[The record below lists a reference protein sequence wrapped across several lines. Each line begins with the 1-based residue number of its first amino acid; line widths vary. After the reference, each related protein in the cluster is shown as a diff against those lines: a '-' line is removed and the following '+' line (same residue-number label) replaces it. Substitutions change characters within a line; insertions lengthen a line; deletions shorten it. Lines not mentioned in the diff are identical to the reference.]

1 MSRKALQLLRPVT
14 TWVLLLLFFVVATPA
29 VQATDSNQPANR
41 VKINIGKLSLGIKLH
56 LDKIRQSSE
65 KEITVLDELELIDN
79 KFQKQKEK
87 IDTLQKR
94 LQAQIKLL
102 ALKEEELKQAE
113 VTRDN
118 LLMHLQKRLRSFYQ
132 MGKTGILNVTFSNK
146 NLPELM
152 LFTDSFKQLIYYDQS
167 VIDAYRDSLAELQR
181 TKHAQELEKSLL
193 QDFIRQ
199 AEDEKKALQALRI
212 DKEALLA
219 RIKTQKGLYELA
231 LQEMRK
237 AEADLGHT
245 LARIKHNED
254 VKKRGFLLSKG
265 KLPPPVTGT
274 LVLKFGEIAKD
285 GLGKGEKAKGI
296 TVATASDAEVHAV
309 YKGKVVFA
317 GYKRGFGNM
326 VIIDHGF
333 NYYTVTSRLDTIMA
347 KEGDNVAQGAL
358 IGSTGDMA
366 TLFARGLYFEI
377 RTGSTQLDPVQWLKA
392 GTYAISQ

>member
-1 MSRKALQLLRPVT
+1 MSRKAYQLLRPVT
-14 TWVLLLLFFVVATPA
+14 AWVLLLLFSVVAAPA
-29 VQATDSNQPANR
+29 VQATDSDQPAKR

-65 KEITVLDELELIDN
+65 KEITVLDELEQIDS

-118 LLMHLQKRLRSFYQ
+118 LLMHLQKRLKSFYQ

-181 TKHAQELEKSLL
+181 TKHAQELEKSLM

-199 AEDEKKALQALRI
+199 AEDEKKALHALRM

-237 AEADLGHT
+237 AETDLEHT
-245 LARIKHNED
+245 LARIKYDED
-254 VKKRGFLLSKG
+254 IKNRGFQLSKG

-274 LVLKFGEIAKD
+274 LVLKFGEITED

-296 TVATASDAEVHAV
+296 TVATARDEEVHAV
-309 YKGKVVFA
+309 YNGKVVFA
-317 GYKRGFGNM
+317 GYRRGFGNM

-333 NYYTVTSRLDTIMA
+333 NYYTVTSRLDTIMV
-347 KEGDNVAQGAL
+347 KEGDSTDQNTQ
-358 IGSTGDMA
+358 IGSTGDIA
-366 TLFARGLYFEI
+366 TLFSRGLYFEI
-377 RTGSTQLDPVQWLKA
+377 RVGSTPLDPLQWLKA
-392 GTYAISQ
+392 DTYADSR